1 MGKKEKAPCLR
12 FKDTNGK
19 DYPAWEQRKLGELAV
34 TFGYGLNAA
43 AKSFDGRHKYI

>member
-19 DYPAWEQRKLGELAV
+19 DYPAWEQRKFDDCFKLLRNNSLARAELAKLG
-34 TFGYGLNAA
+34 T
-43 AKSFDGRHKYI
+43 